1 MQVGVNDSNNDNESM
16 IVWSYHYMIVWLS
29 YYSMIQIYNTSR
41 VTIIV
46 INVML
51 TLLLAKDNYSNT

>member
-1 MQVGVNDSNNDNESM
+1 MQVGINDSNHDNESM
-16 IVWSYHYMIVWLS
+16 IVWSYHYMILWLS
-29 YYSMIQIYNTSR
+29 YSSMIQTYNTSR

-51 TLLLAKDNYSNT
+51 TLLLARDNYSNT